1 MVMTFRNTR
10 HNPYVPLESLLL
22 VPSAN
27 PLVVLWRWRT
37 EIALLGL
44 AGAAAAMMAAAAGQG
59 SWWALFALG
68 GTVTVPATVPA
79 GRKWIRRHF
88 WCLFSRHRLQRI
100 FLETPMHTRKGRIPL
115 VLWITP
121 SEFGE
126 KAYLLLRA
134 GVSADGFEAFGPEIA
149 AACFASSVRI
159 HRHSRHAQ
167 FVTVEIVRRG
177 EVLGEGRWDRAG
189 QDAARPAEGGDE
201 GRSGSGERLAG

>member
-1 MVMTFRNTR
+1 MIAMSFRNTR
-10 HNPYVPLESLLL
+10 HNPYVPIDSVLLAPRTSGIVL
-22 VPSAN
+22 
-27 PLVVLWRWRT
+27 LWRWRT

-44 AGAAAAMMAAAAGQG
+44 AAAAAVLMAAAAGQG

-68 GTVTVPATVPA
+68 GTVTVPATVPV

-126 KAYLLLRA
+126 KAFLLLRA
-134 GVSADGFEAFGPEIA
+134 GVSADGFEAFGPEMA
-149 AACFASSVRI
+149 AACCASSVRVE
-159 HRHSRHAQ
+159 RHPRHAQ

-177 EVLGEGRWDRAG
+177 EVLGEGRWDRG
-189 QDAARPAEGGDE
+189 GPEQARPI
-201 GRSGSGERLAG
+201 ERLAG